1 MDAISSFWEPRTDK
15 GGLGRSVRSGG
26 RARRLSALMELPML
40 NPLMRDS
47 ASEAFERRQAYIRST
62 GYIYV
67 CERDRR
73 SRIRSLDNHSRYLS
87 RHLSPISVEKQQQH
101 RAMQDD
107 MD

>member
-1 MDAISSFWEPRTDK
+1 
-15 GGLGRSVRSGG
+15 
-26 RARRLSALMELPML
+26 MELPML

-73 SRIRSLDNHSRYLS
+73 SAHSTITLDIYRDTYHRYLS
-87 RHLSPISVEKQQQH
+87 KSNNNTAPCRTIWTI
-101 RAMQDD
+101 
-107 MD
+107 